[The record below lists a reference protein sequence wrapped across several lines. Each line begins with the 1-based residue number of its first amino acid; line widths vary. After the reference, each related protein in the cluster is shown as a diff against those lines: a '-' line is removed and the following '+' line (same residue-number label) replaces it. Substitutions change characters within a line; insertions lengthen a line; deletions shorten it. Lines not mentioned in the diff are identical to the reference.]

1 MVPRLVF
8 GGELPSSTSGV
19 GGRGGAV
26 GGASV
31 RVASPGGPVGVP
43 AARMAARIAWKPVE
57 VTLEVPGP

>member
-8 GGELPSSTSGV
+8 GGELPSSSSGV

-31 RVASPGGPVGVP
+31 RVVLPGVPGGVP
-43 AARMAARIAWKPVE
+43 AARIAARMA
-57 VTLEVPGP
+57 